1 MRLKSIITVIAL
13 ILIMFMSAIESSII
27 SLALPTI
34 KQDLNAGNLIS
45 LIFTAYFIALVI
57 ANPIVGELLSRFKII
72 YVAIA
77 GLLLFSI
84 GSFMCGLSTNFTML
98 IISRVIQGFGSG
110 VLMSLSQIVP
120 KLAFEIPL
128 RYKIMGIV
136 GSVWGISSIIGPL
149 LGGGILEFATWH
161 WLFYI
166 NIPIAIIAIIL
177 VIWTFHFP
185 EEETVA
191 KSKFDTKG
199 LTLFYVF
206 IGLIMF
212 ALLNQQL
219 LLLNFLSFILAIV
232 VAMCLFKVEKH
243 VSSPFLPVVEFNRSI
258 TLVFITDLLTAICLM
273 GFNLYIPVY
282 LQEQLGLSPLQS
294 GLVIFPLSVAWITLN
309 FNLHLSVA
317 WITLNFNL
325 HRIEAKL
332 SRKVIYLLSFTLLL
346 VSSII
351 ISFGIKLPVL
361 IAFVLIL
368 AGLSFGYIYT
378 KDSVIVQEETSPL
391 QMKKM
396 MSFYGLTKN
405 LGASIGSTIM
415 GYLYA
420 IQSGIFGPNLHN
432 VLSAVAVISIGLIVL
447 WVVFF
452 KEQSSQSKE

>member
-1 MRLKSIITVIAL
+1 MRLKSIVTVIAL
-13 ILIMFMSAIESSII
+13 ILIMFMAAIESSII

-57 ANPIVGELLSRFKII
+57 ANPIVGELLTRFKII
-72 YVAIA
+72 YIAIA
-77 GLLLFSI
+77 GLTLFTV
-84 GSFMCGLSTNFTML
+84 GSLMSGLSTHFSML

-110 VLMSLSQIVP
+110 VMMSLSQIVP

-177 VIWTFHFP
+177 LVWTFHFP
-185 EEETVA
+185 EEKTVA

-199 LTLFYVF
+199 ITLFYIF

-212 ALLNQQL
+212 ALLNQQHL
-219 LLLNFLSFILAIV
+219 YLNIIGFVLAIL
-232 VAMCLFKVEKH
+232 VALRLFNVEKK
-243 VSSPFLPVVEFNRSI
+243 VSSPFLPVAEFNRMI
-258 TLVFITDLLTAICLM
+258 TLVFITDLLTAVCLM

-309 FNLHLSVA
+309 FNLH
-317 WITLNFNL
+317 
-325 HRIEAKL
+325 HIEAKL
-332 SRKVIYLLSFTLLL
+332 SRKVIYLSSFTLLL
-346 VSSII
+346 LSSII
-351 ISFGIKLPVL
+351 IAFGIKLPIL
-361 IAFVLIL
+361 IACVLIL
-368 AGLSFGYIYT
+368 SGLSFGYIYT
-378 KDSVIVQEETSPL
+378 KDSVIVQEETSPI

-420 IQSGIFGPNLHN
+420 LKSGLFGANLHN
-432 VLSAVAVISIGLIVL
+432 ILGVVSLISVGLIVVWL
-447 WVVFF
+447 IFYREAASQT
-452 KEQSSQSKE
+452 KE

>member
-1 MRLKSIITVIAL
+1 MRLKSIITFIAL

-309 FNLHLSVA
+309 FNLH
-317 WITLNFNL
+317 
-325 HRIEAKL
+325 RIEAKL

>member
-1 MRLKSIITVIAL
+1 MRLKSIVTVIAL
-13 ILIMFMSAIESSII
+13 ILIMFMAAIESSII

-57 ANPIVGELLSRFKII
+57 ANPIVGELLTRFKII
-72 YVAIA
+72 YIAIA
-77 GLLLFSI
+77 GLTLFTV
-84 GSFMCGLSTNFTML
+84 GSLMSGLSTHFSML

-110 VLMSLSQIVP
+110 VMMSLSQIVP

-177 VIWTFHFP
+177 VVWTFHFP

-199 LTLFYVF
+199 ITLFYIF

-212 ALLNQQL
+212 ALLNQQHL
-219 LLLNFLSFILAIV
+219 YLNIIGFVLAIL
-232 VAMCLFKVEKH
+232 VALRLFNVEKK
-243 VSSPFLPVVEFNRSI
+243 VSSPFLPVAEFNRMI
-258 TLVFITDLLTAICLM
+258 TLVFITDLLTAVCLM

-309 FNLHLSVA
+309 FNLH
-317 WITLNFNL
+317 
-325 HRIEAKL
+325 HIEAKL
-332 SRKVIYLLSFTLLL
+332 SRKVIYLSSFTLLL
-346 VSSII
+346 LSSII
-351 ISFGIKLPVL
+351 IAFGIKLPIL
-361 IAFVLIL
+361 IACVLIL
-368 AGLSFGYIYT
+368 SGLSFGYIYT
-378 KDSVIVQEETSPL
+378 KDSVIVQEETSPI

-415 GYLYA
+415 EYLYA
-420 IQSGIFGPNLHN
+420 LKSGLFGANLHN
-432 VLSAVAVISIGLIVL
+432 ILGVVSLISVGLIVVWL
-447 WVVFF
+447 IFYREAASQT
-452 KEQSSQSKE
+452 KE

>member
-1 MRLKSIITVIAL
+1 MRLKSIVTVIAL
-13 ILIMFMSAIESSII
+13 ILIMFMAAIESSII

-57 ANPIVGELLSRFKII
+57 ANPIVGELLTRFQII
-72 YVAIA
+72 YIAIA
-77 GLLLFSI
+77 GLTLFTV
-84 GSFMCGLSTNFTML
+84 GSLMSGLSTHFSML

-110 VLMSLSQIVP
+110 VMMSLSQIVP

-136 GSVWGISSIIGPL
+136 GSVWGISSIISPL

-161 WLFYI
+161 WLFFI

-177 VIWTFHFP
+177 VVWTFHFS

-199 LTLFYVF
+199 ITLFYIF

-212 ALLNQQL
+212 ALLNQQHL
-219 LLLNFLSFILAIV
+219 YLNIIGFVLAILI
-232 VAMCLFKVEKH
+232 ALRLFNVEKK
-243 VSSPFLPVVEFNRSI
+243 VSSPFLPVAEFNRMI
-258 TLVFITDLLTAICLM
+258 TLVFITDLLTAVCLM

-309 FNLHLSVA
+309 FNLH
-317 WITLNFNL
+317 
-325 HRIEAKL
+325 HIEAKL
-332 SRKVIYLLSFTLLL
+332 SRKVIYLSSFTLLL
-346 VSSII
+346 LSSII
-351 ISFGIKLPVL
+351 IAFGIKLPIL
-361 IAFVLIL
+361 IACVLIL
-368 AGLSFGYIYT
+368 SGISFGYIYT
-378 KDSVIVQEETSPL
+378 KDSVIVQEETSPI

-420 IQSGIFGPNLHN
+420 LKSGLFGANLHN
-432 VLSAVAVISIGLIVL
+432 ILGVVSLISVGLIVVWL
-447 WVVFF
+447 IFYR
-452 KEQSSQSKE
+452 EAASQTNE

>member
-232 VAMCLFKVEKH
+232 VAIRLFKVEKH

-309 FNLHLSVA
+309 FNLH
-317 WITLNFNL
+317 
-325 HRIEAKL
+325 RIEAKL

-346 VSSII
+346 ISSII
-351 ISFGIKLPVL
+351 ISFGIKLPLL

>member
-232 VAMCLFKVEKH
+232 VAIRLFKVEKH

-309 FNLHLSVA
+309 FNLH
-317 WITLNFNL
+317 
-325 HRIEAKL
+325 RIEAKL

-351 ISFGIKLPVL
+351 ISFGIKLPLL

-396 MSFYGLTKN
+396 ISFYGLTKN

-452 KEQSSQSKE
+452 KEQSFQSKE

>member
-1 MRLKSIITVIAL
+1 MRLKSIVTVIAL
-13 ILIMFMSAIESSII
+13 ILIMFMAAIESSII

-57 ANPIVGELLSRFKII
+57 VNPIVGELLTRFKII
-72 YVAIA
+72 YIAIA
-77 GLLLFSI
+77 GLTLFTV
-84 GSFMCGLSTNFTML
+84 GSLMSGLSTHFSML

-110 VLMSLSQIVP
+110 VMMSLSQIVP

-177 VIWTFHFP
+177 VVWTFHFP
-185 EEETVA
+185 EEKTVA

-199 LTLFYVF
+199 ITLFYIF

-212 ALLNQQL
+212 ALLNQQHL
-219 LLLNFLSFILAIV
+219 YLNIIGFVLAIL
-232 VAMCLFKVEKH
+232 VALRLFNVEKK
-243 VSSPFLPVVEFNRSI
+243 VSSPFLPVAEFNRMI
-258 TLVFITDLLTAICLM
+258 TLVFITDLLTAVCLM

-309 FNLHLSVA
+309 FNLH
-317 WITLNFNL
+317 
-325 HRIEAKL
+325 HIEAKL
-332 SRKVIYLLSFTLLL
+332 SRKVIYLSSFTLLL
-346 VSSII
+346 LSSII
-351 ISFGIKLPVL
+351 IAFGIKLPIL
-361 IAFVLIL
+361 IACVLIL
-368 AGLSFGYIYT
+368 SGLSFGYIYT
-378 KDSVIVQEETSPL
+378 KDSVIVQEETSPI

-420 IQSGIFGPNLHN
+420 LKSGLFGANLHN
-432 VLSAVAVISIGLIVL
+432 ILGVVSLISVGLIVVWL
-447 WVVFF
+447 IFYREAASQT
-452 KEQSSQSKE
+452 KE

>member
-1 MRLKSIITVIAL
+1 MRLKSIVTVIAL
-13 ILIMFMSAIESSII
+13 ILIMFMAAIESSII

-57 ANPIVGELLSRFKII
+57 ANPIVGELLTRFKII
-72 YVAIA
+72 YIAIA
-77 GLLLFSI
+77 GLTLFTV
-84 GSFMCGLSTNFTML
+84 GSLMSGLSTHFSML
-98 IISRVIQGFGSG
+98 VISRVIQGFGSG
-110 VLMSLSQIVP
+110 VMMSLSQIVP

-177 VIWTFHFP
+177 VVWTFHFP

-199 LTLFYVF
+199 ITLFYIF

-212 ALLNQQL
+212 ALLNQQHL
-219 LLLNFLSFILAIV
+219 YLNIIGFVLAIL
-232 VAMCLFKVEKH
+232 VALRLFNVEKK
-243 VSSPFLPVVEFNRSI
+243 VSSPFLPVAEFNRMI
-258 TLVFITDLLTAICLM
+258 TLVFITDLLTAVCLM

-309 FNLHLSVA
+309 FNLH
-317 WITLNFNL
+317 
-325 HRIEAKL
+325 HIEAKL
-332 SRKVIYLLSFTLLL
+332 SRKVIYLSSFTLLL
-346 VSSII
+346 LSSII
-351 ISFGIKLPVL
+351 IAFGIKLPIL
-361 IAFVLIL
+361 IACVLIL
-368 AGLSFGYIYT
+368 SGLSFGYIYT
-378 KDSVIVQEETSPL
+378 KDSVIVQEETSPI

-420 IQSGIFGPNLHN
+420 LKSGLFGANLYN
-432 VLSAVAVISIGLIVL
+432 ILGVVSLISVGLIVVWL
-447 WVVFF
+447 IFYREAASQT
-452 KEQSSQSKE
+452 KE

>member
-84 GSFMCGLSTNFTML
+84 GSLMCGLSTNFTML

-232 VAMCLFKVEKH
+232 VAIRLFKVEKH

-309 FNLHLSVA
+309 FNLH
-317 WITLNFNL
+317 
-325 HRIEAKL
+325 RIEAKL

-351 ISFGIKLPVL
+351 ISFGIKLPLL

-368 AGLSFGYIYT
+368 VGLSFGYIYT

-420 IQSGIFGPNLHN
+420 IQSAIFGPNLHN
-432 VLSAVAVISIGLIVL
+432 VLSAVAVISTGLIVL

-452 KEQSSQSKE
+452 KEQLSQSKE

>member
-136 GSVWGISSIIGPL
+136 GNVWGISSIIGPL

-309 FNLHLSVA
+309 FNLH
-317 WITLNFNL
+317 
-325 HRIEAKL
+325 RIEAKL

>member
-219 LLLNFLSFILAIV
+219 LLLNFLSFFLAIV

-294 GLVIFPLSVAWITLN
+294 GLVIFPLSL
-309 FNLHLSVA
+309 A

>member
-309 FNLHLSVA
+309 FNLH
-317 WITLNFNL
+317 
-325 HRIEAKL
+325 RIEAKL

-405 LGASIGSTIM
+405 LWASIGSTIM

>member
-166 NIPIAIIAIIL
+166 NIPLAIIAIIL

-294 GLVIFPLSVAWITLN
+294 GLVIFP
-309 FNLHLSVA
+309 LSVA

>member
-13 ILIMFMSAIESSII
+13 ILFMFMSAIESSII

-177 VIWTFHFP
+177 VIRTFHFP

-294 GLVIFPLSVAWITLN
+294 GLVIFP
-309 FNLHLSVA
+309 LSVA

>member
-128 RYKIMGIV
+128 RYKIMGII

-177 VIWTFHFP
+177 VVWTFHFP

-232 VAMCLFKVEKH
+232 VAIRLFKVEKH

-309 FNLHLSVA
+309 FNLH
-317 WITLNFNL
+317 
-325 HRIEAKL
+325 RIEAKL

-351 ISFGIKLPVL
+351 ISFGIKFPLL

>member
-1 MRLKSIITVIAL
+1 
-13 ILIMFMSAIESSII
+13 FMSAIESSII

-294 GLVIFPLSVAWITLN
+294 GLVIFPLSL
-309 FNLHLSVA
+309 A

>member
-1 MRLKSIITVIAL
+1 MRLKSIVTVIAL
-13 ILIMFMSAIESSII
+13 ILIMFMAAIESSII

-57 ANPIVGELLSRFKII
+57 ANPIVGELLTRFKII
-72 YVAIA
+72 YIAIA
-77 GLLLFSI
+77 GLTLFTV
-84 GSFMCGLSTNFTML
+84 GSLMSGLSTHFSML

-110 VLMSLSQIVP
+110 VMMSLSQIVP

-177 VIWTFHFP
+177 VVWTFHFP

-199 LTLFYVF
+199 ITLFYIF

-212 ALLNQQL
+212 ALLNQQHL
-219 LLLNFLSFILAIV
+219 YLNIIGFVLAIL
-232 VAMCLFKVEKH
+232 VALRLFNVEKK
-243 VSSPFLPVVEFNRSI
+243 VSSPFLPVAEFNRMI
-258 TLVFITDLLTAICLM
+258 TLVFITDLLTAVCLM

-309 FNLHLSVA
+309 FNLH
-317 WITLNFNL
+317 
-325 HRIEAKL
+325 HIEAKL
-332 SRKVIYLLSFTLLL
+332 SRKVIYLSSFTLLL
-346 VSSII
+346 LSSII
-351 ISFGIKLPVL
+351 IAFGIKLPIL
-361 IAFVLIL
+361 IACVLIL
-368 AGLSFGYIYT
+368 SGLSFGYIYT
-378 KDSVIVQEETSPL
+378 KDSVIVQEETSPI

-396 MSFYGLTKN
+396 MSFYGLKKN

-420 IQSGIFGPNLHN
+420 LKSGLFGANLHN
-432 VLSAVAVISIGLIVL
+432 ILGVVSLISVGLIVVWL
-447 WVVFF
+447 IFYREAASQT
-452 KEQSSQSKE
+452 KE

>member
-1 MRLKSIITVIAL
+1 MRLKSIVTVIAL
-13 ILIMFMSAIESSII
+13 ILIMFMAAIESSII

-57 ANPIVGELLSRFKII
+57 ANPIVGELLTRFKNI
-72 YVAIA
+72 YIAIA
-77 GLLLFSI
+77 GLTLFTF
-84 GSFMCGLSTNFTML
+84 GSLMSGLSTHFSML
-98 IISRVIQGFGSG
+98 VISRVIQGFGSG
-110 VLMSLSQIVP
+110 VMMSLSQIVP

-177 VIWTFHFP
+177 VVWTFHFP

-199 LTLFYVF
+199 ITLFYIF

-212 ALLNQQL
+212 ALLNQQHL
-219 LLLNFLSFILAIV
+219 YLNIIGFVLAIL
-232 VAMCLFKVEKH
+232 VALRLFNVEKK
-243 VSSPFLPVVEFNRSI
+243 VSSPFLPVAEFNRMI
-258 TLVFITDLLTAICLM
+258 TLVFITDLLTAVCLM

-309 FNLHLSVA
+309 FNLH
-317 WITLNFNL
+317 
-325 HRIEAKL
+325 HIEAKL
-332 SRKVIYLLSFTLLL
+332 SRKVIYLSSFTLLL
-346 VSSII
+346 LSSII
-351 ISFGIKLPVL
+351 IAFGIKLPIL
-361 IAFVLIL
+361 IACVLIL
-368 AGLSFGYIYT
+368 SGLSFGYIYT
-378 KDSVIVQEETSPL
+378 KDSVIVQEETSPI

-420 IQSGIFGPNLHN
+420 LKSGLFGANLHN
-432 VLSAVAVISIGLIVL
+432 ILGVVSLISVGLIVVWL
-447 WVVFF
+447 IFYREAASQT
-452 KEQSSQSKE
+452 KE

>member
-309 FNLHLSVA
+309 FNLH
-317 WITLNFNL
+317 
-325 HRIEAKL
+325 RIEAKL

-415 GYLYA
+415 GYPYA

>member
-1 MRLKSIITVIAL
+1 MRLKSIVTVIAL
-13 ILIMFMSAIESSII
+13 ILIMFMAAIESSII

-57 ANPIVGELLSRFKII
+57 ANPIVGELLTRFKII
-72 YVAIA
+72 YIAIA
-77 GLLLFSI
+77 GLTLFTV
-84 GSFMCGLSTNFTML
+84 GSLISGLSTHFSML

-110 VLMSLSQIVP
+110 VMMSLSQIVP

-177 VIWTFHFP
+177 VVWTFHFP

-199 LTLFYVF
+199 ITLFYIF

-212 ALLNQQL
+212 ALLNQQHL
-219 LLLNFLSFILAIV
+219 YLNIIGFVLAIL
-232 VAMCLFKVEKH
+232 VALRLFNVEKK
-243 VSSPFLPVVEFNRSI
+243 VSSPFLPVAEFNRMI
-258 TLVFITDLLTAICLM
+258 TLVFITDLLTAVCLM

-309 FNLHLSVA
+309 FNLH
-317 WITLNFNL
+317 
-325 HRIEAKL
+325 HIEAKL
-332 SRKVIYLLSFTLLL
+332 SRKVIYLSSFTLLL
-346 VSSII
+346 LSSII
-351 ISFGIKLPVL
+351 IAFGIKLPIL
-361 IAFVLIL
+361 IACVLIL
-368 AGLSFGYIYT
+368 SGLSFGYIYT
-378 KDSVIVQEETSPL
+378 KDSVIVQEETSPI

-415 GYLYA
+415 GCLYA
-420 IQSGIFGPNLHN
+420 LKSGLFGANLHN
-432 VLSAVAVISIGLIVL
+432 ILGVVSLISVGLIVVWL
-447 WVVFF
+447 IFYREAASQT
-452 KEQSSQSKE
+452 KE

>member
-1 MRLKSIITVIAL
+1 MRLKSIVTVIAL
-13 ILIMFMSAIESSII
+13 ILIMFMAAIESSII

-57 ANPIVGELLSRFKII
+57 ANPIVGELLTRFKII
-72 YVAIA
+72 YIAIA
-77 GLLLFSI
+77 GLTLFTV
-84 GSFMCGLSTNFTML
+84 GSLMSGLSTHFSML
-98 IISRVIQGFGSG
+98 VISRVIQGFGSG
-110 VLMSLSQIVP
+110 VMMSLSQIVP

-177 VIWTFHFP
+177 VVWTFHFP

-199 LTLFYVF
+199 ITLFYIF

-212 ALLNQQL
+212 ALLNQQHL
-219 LLLNFLSFILAIV
+219 YLNIIGFVLAIL
-232 VAMCLFKVEKH
+232 VALRLFNVEKK
-243 VSSPFLPVVEFNRSI
+243 VSSPFLPVAEFNRMI
-258 TLVFITDLLTAICLM
+258 TLVFITDLLTAVCLM

-294 GLVIFPLSVAWITLN
+294 GLVIFPLSVAGITLN
-309 FNLHLSVA
+309 FNLH
-317 WITLNFNL
+317 
-325 HRIEAKL
+325 HIEAKL
-332 SRKVIYLLSFTLLL
+332 SRKVIYLSSFTLLL
-346 VSSII
+346 LSSII
-351 ISFGIKLPVL
+351 IAFGIKLPIL
-361 IAFVLIL
+361 IACVLIL
-368 AGLSFGYIYT
+368 SGLSFGYIYT
-378 KDSVIVQEETSPL
+378 KDSVIVQEETSPI

-420 IQSGIFGPNLHN
+420 LKSGLFGANLHN
-432 VLSAVAVISIGLIVL
+432 ILGVVSLISVGLIVVWL
-447 WVVFF
+447 IFYREAASQT
-452 KEQSSQSKE
+452 KE

>member
-1 MRLKSIITVIAL
+1 MRLKSIVTVIAL
-13 ILIMFMSAIESSII
+13 ILIMFMAAIESSII

-57 ANPIVGELLSRFKII
+57 ANPIVGELLTRFKII
-72 YVAIA
+72 YIAIA
-77 GLLLFSI
+77 GLTLFTV
-84 GSFMCGLSTNFTML
+84 GSLMSGLSTHFSML
-98 IISRVIQGFGSG
+98 VISRVIQGFGSG
-110 VLMSLSQIVP
+110 VMMSLSQIVP

-161 WLFYI
+161 WSFYI

-177 VIWTFHFP
+177 VVWTFHFP

-199 LTLFYVF
+199 ITLFYIF

-212 ALLNQQL
+212 ALLNQQHL
-219 LLLNFLSFILAIV
+219 YLNIIGFVLAIL
-232 VAMCLFKVEKH
+232 VALRLFNVEKK
-243 VSSPFLPVVEFNRSI
+243 VSSPFLPVAEFNRMI
-258 TLVFITDLLTAICLM
+258 TLVFITDLLTAVCLM

-309 FNLHLSVA
+309 FNLH
-317 WITLNFNL
+317 
-325 HRIEAKL
+325 HIEAKL
-332 SRKVIYLLSFTLLL
+332 SRKVIYLSSFTLLL
-346 VSSII
+346 LSSII
-351 ISFGIKLPVL
+351 IAFGIKLPIL
-361 IAFVLIL
+361 IACVLIL
-368 AGLSFGYIYT
+368 SGLSFGYIYT
-378 KDSVIVQEETSPL
+378 KDSVIVQEETSPI

-420 IQSGIFGPNLHN
+420 LKSGLFGANLHN
-432 VLSAVAVISIGLIVL
+432 ILGVVSLISVGLIVVWL
-447 WVVFF
+447 IFYREAASQT
-452 KEQSSQSKE
+452 KE

>member
-1 MRLKSIITVIAL
+1 MRLKPIITVIAL

-294 GLVIFPLSVAWITLN
+294 GLVIFPLSL
-309 FNLHLSVA
+309 A

>member
-1 MRLKSIITVIAL
+1 MRLKSIVTVIAL
-13 ILIMFMSAIESSII
+13 ILIMFMAAIESSII

-57 ANPIVGELLSRFKII
+57 ANPIVGELLTRFKNI
-72 YVAIA
+72 YIAIA
-77 GLLLFSI
+77 SLTLFTV
-84 GSFMCGLSTNFTML
+84 GSLMSGLSTHFSML
-98 IISRVIQGFGSG
+98 VISRVIQGFGSG
-110 VLMSLSQIVP
+110 VMMSLSQIVP

-177 VIWTFHFP
+177 VVWTFHFP

-199 LTLFYVF
+199 ITLFYIF

-212 ALLNQQL
+212 ALLNQQHL
-219 LLLNFLSFILAIV
+219 YLNIIGFVLAIL
-232 VAMCLFKVEKH
+232 VALRLFNVEKK
-243 VSSPFLPVVEFNRSI
+243 VSSPFLPVAEFNRMI
-258 TLVFITDLLTAICLM
+258 TLVFITDLLTAVCLM

-309 FNLHLSVA
+309 FNLH
-317 WITLNFNL
+317 
-325 HRIEAKL
+325 HIEAKL
-332 SRKVIYLLSFTLLL
+332 SRKVIYLSSFTLLL
-346 VSSII
+346 LSSII
-351 ISFGIKLPVL
+351 IAFGIKLPIL
-361 IAFVLIL
+361 IACVLIL
-368 AGLSFGYIYT
+368 SGLSFGYIYT
-378 KDSVIVQEETSPL
+378 KDSVIVQEETSPI

-420 IQSGIFGPNLHN
+420 LKSGLFGANLHN
-432 VLSAVAVISIGLIVL
+432 ILGVVSLISVGLIVVWL
-447 WVVFF
+447 IFYREAASQT
-452 KEQSSQSKE
+452 KE

>member
-1 MRLKSIITVIAL
+1 MRLKSIVTVIAL
-13 ILIMFMSAIESSII
+13 ILIMFMAAIESSII

-57 ANPIVGELLSRFKII
+57 ANPIVGELLTRFKII
-72 YVAIA
+72 YIAIA
-77 GLLLFSI
+77 GLTLFTV
-84 GSFMCGLSTNFTML
+84 GSLMSGLSTHFSML
-98 IISRVIQGFGSG
+98 VISRVIQGFGSG
-110 VLMSLSQIVP
+110 VMMSLSQIVP

-177 VIWTFHFP
+177 VVWTFHFP

-199 LTLFYVF
+199 ITLFYIF

-212 ALLNQQL
+212 ALLNQQHL
-219 LLLNFLSFILAIV
+219 YLNIIGFVLAIL
-232 VAMCLFKVEKH
+232 VALRLFNVEKK
-243 VSSPFLPVVEFNRSI
+243 VSSPFLPVAEFNRMI
-258 TLVFITDLLTAICLM
+258 TLVFITDLLTAVCLM

-309 FNLHLSVA
+309 FNLH
-317 WITLNFNL
+317 
-325 HRIEAKL
+325 HIEAKL
-332 SRKVIYLLSFTLLL
+332 SRKVIYLSSFTLLL
-346 VSSII
+346 LSSII
-351 ISFGIKLPVL
+351 IAFGIKLPIL
-361 IAFVLIL
+361 IACVLIL
-368 AGLSFGYIYT
+368 SGLSFGYIYT
-378 KDSVIVQEETSPL
+378 KDSVIVQEETSPI

-420 IQSGIFGPNLHN
+420 LKSGLFGANLHN
-432 VLSAVAVISIGLIVL
+432 ILGVVSLISVGLIVVWL
-447 WVVFF
+447 IFYREVASQT
-452 KEQSSQSKE
+452 KE

>member
-1 MRLKSIITVIAL
+1 MRLKSIVTVIAL
-13 ILIMFMSAIESSII
+13 ILIMFMAAIESSII
-27 SLALPTI
+27 SLASPTI

-57 ANPIVGELLSRFKII
+57 ANPIVGELLTRFKII
-72 YVAIA
+72 YIAIA
-77 GLLLFSI
+77 GLTLFTV
-84 GSFMCGLSTNFTML
+84 GSLMSGLSTHFSML
-98 IISRVIQGFGSG
+98 VISRVIQGFGSG
-110 VLMSLSQIVP
+110 VMMSLSQIVP

-177 VIWTFHFP
+177 VVWTFHFP

-199 LTLFYVF
+199 ITLFYIF

-212 ALLNQQL
+212 ALLNQQHL
-219 LLLNFLSFILAIV
+219 YLNIIGFVLAIL
-232 VAMCLFKVEKH
+232 VALRLFNVEKK
-243 VSSPFLPVVEFNRSI
+243 VSSPFLPVAEFNRMI
-258 TLVFITDLLTAICLM
+258 TLVFITDLLTAVCLM

-309 FNLHLSVA
+309 FNLH
-317 WITLNFNL
+317 
-325 HRIEAKL
+325 HIEAKL
-332 SRKVIYLLSFTLLL
+332 SRKVIYLSSFTLLL
-346 VSSII
+346 LSSII
-351 ISFGIKLPVL
+351 IAFGIKLPIL
-361 IAFVLIL
+361 IACVLIL
-368 AGLSFGYIYT
+368 SGLSFGYIYT
-378 KDSVIVQEETSPL
+378 KDSVIVQEETSPI

-420 IQSGIFGPNLHN
+420 LKSGLFGANLHN
-432 VLSAVAVISIGLIVL
+432 ILGVVSLISVGLIVVWL
-447 WVVFF
+447 IFYREAASQT
-452 KEQSSQSKE
+452 KE

>member
-1 MRLKSIITVIAL
+1 IITVIAL

-294 GLVIFPLSVAWITLN
+294 GLVIFPLSL
-309 FNLHLSVA
+309 A

>member
-1 MRLKSIITVIAL
+1 MRLKSIVTVIAL
-13 ILIMFMSAIESSII
+13 ILIMFMAAIESSII

-57 ANPIVGELLSRFKII
+57 ANPIVGELLTRFKII
-72 YVAIA
+72 YIAIA
-77 GLLLFSI
+77 GLTLFTV
-84 GSFMCGLSTNFTML
+84 GSLMSGLSTHFSML

-110 VLMSLSQIVP
+110 VMMSLSQIVP

-177 VIWTFHFP
+177 VVWTFHFP
-185 EEETVA
+185 EEKTVA

-199 LTLFYVF
+199 ITLFYIF

-212 ALLNQQL
+212 ALLNQQHL
-219 LLLNFLSFILAIV
+219 YLNIIGFVLAIL
-232 VAMCLFKVEKH
+232 VALRLFNVEKK
-243 VSSPFLPVVEFNRSI
+243 VSSPFLPVAEFNRMI
-258 TLVFITDLLTAICLM
+258 TLVFITDLLTAVCLM

-309 FNLHLSVA
+309 FNLH
-317 WITLNFNL
+317 
-325 HRIEAKL
+325 HIEAKL
-332 SRKVIYLLSFTLLL
+332 SRKVIYLSSFTLLL
-346 VSSII
+346 LSSII
-351 ISFGIKLPVL
+351 IAFGIKLPIL
-361 IAFVLIL
+361 IACVLIL
-368 AGLSFGYIYT
+368 SGLSFGYIYT
-378 KDSVIVQEETSPL
+378 KDSVIFQEETSPI

-420 IQSGIFGPNLHN
+420 LKSGLFGANLHN
-432 VLSAVAVISIGLIVL
+432 ILGVVSLISVGLIVVWL
-447 WVVFF
+447 IFYREAASQT
-452 KEQSSQSKE
+452 KE

>member
-309 FNLHLSVA
+309 FNLH
-317 WITLNFNL
+317 
-325 HRIEAKL
+325 RIEAKL

-378 KDSVIVQEETSPL
+378 KDSVIVQEGTSPL

>member
-309 FNLHLSVA
+309 FNLH
-317 WITLNFNL
+317 
-325 HRIEAKL
+325 RIEPKL

>member
-1 MRLKSIITVIAL
+1 MRLKSIVTVIAL
-13 ILIMFMSAIESSII
+13 ILIMFMAAIESSII

-57 ANPIVGELLSRFKII
+57 ANPIVGELLTRFKII
-72 YVAIA
+72 YIAIT
-77 GLLLFSI
+77 GLTLFTV
-84 GSFMCGLSTNFTML
+84 GSLMSGLSTHFSML

-110 VLMSLSQIVP
+110 VMMSLSQIVP

-161 WLFYI
+161 WLFFI

-177 VIWTFHFP
+177 VVWTFHFS

-199 LTLFYVF
+199 ITLFYIF

-212 ALLNQQL
+212 ALLNQQHL
-219 LLLNFLSFILAIV
+219 YLNIIGFVLAILI
-232 VAMCLFKVEKH
+232 ALRLFNVEKK
-243 VSSPFLPVVEFNRSI
+243 VSSPFLPVAEFNRMI
-258 TLVFITDLLTAICLM
+258 TLVFITDLLTAVCLM

-309 FNLHLSVA
+309 FNLH
-317 WITLNFNL
+317 
-325 HRIEAKL
+325 HIEAKL
-332 SRKVIYLLSFTLLL
+332 SRKVIYLSSFTLLL
-346 VSSII
+346 LSSII
-351 ISFGIKLPVL
+351 IAFGIKLPIL
-361 IAFVLIL
+361 IACVLIL
-368 AGLSFGYIYT
+368 SGISFGYIYT
-378 KDSVIVQEETSPL
+378 KDSVIVQEETSPI

-420 IQSGIFGPNLHN
+420 LKSGLFGANLHN
-432 VLSAVAVISIGLIVL
+432 ILGVVSLISVGLIVVWL
-447 WVVFF
+447 IFYR
-452 KEQSSQSKE
+452 EAASQTNE

>member
-57 ANPIVGELLSRFKII
+57 ANPIVGELLSRFIII

-309 FNLHLSVA
+309 FNLH
-317 WITLNFNL
+317 
-325 HRIEAKL
+325 RIEAKL

-396 MSFYGLTKN
+396 MSFYGLTKI
-405 LGASIGSTIM
+405 LGH
-415 GYLYA
+415 
-420 IQSGIFGPNLHN
+420 Q
-432 VLSAVAVISIGLIVL
+432 
-447 WVVFF
+447 
-452 KEQSSQSKE
+452 

>member
-1 MRLKSIITVIAL
+1 MRLKSIVTVIAL
-13 ILIMFMSAIESSII
+13 ILIMFMAAIESSII

-57 ANPIVGELLSRFKII
+57 ANPIVGELLTRFKII
-72 YVAIA
+72 YIAIA
-77 GLLLFSI
+77 GLTLFTV
-84 GSFMCGLSTNFTML
+84 GSLMSGLSTHFSML
-98 IISRVIQGFGSG
+98 VISRVIQGFGSG
-110 VLMSLSQIVP
+110 VMMSLSQIVP

-177 VIWTFHFP
+177 VVWTFHFP

-199 LTLFYVF
+199 IALFYIF

-212 ALLNQQL
+212 ALLNQQHL
-219 LLLNFLSFILAIV
+219 YLNIIGFVLAIL
-232 VAMCLFKVEKH
+232 VALRLFNVEKK
-243 VSSPFLPVVEFNRSI
+243 VSSPFLPVAEFNRMI
-258 TLVFITDLLTAICLM
+258 TLVFITDLLTAVCLM

-282 LQEQLGLSPLQS
+282 IQEQLGLSPLQS

-309 FNLHLSVA
+309 FNLH
-317 WITLNFNL
+317 
-325 HRIEAKL
+325 HIEAKL
-332 SRKVIYLLSFTLLL
+332 SRKVIYLSSFTLLL
-346 VSSII
+346 LSSII
-351 ISFGIKLPVL
+351 IAFGIKLPIL
-361 IAFVLIL
+361 IACVLIL
-368 AGLSFGYIYT
+368 SGLSFGYIYT
-378 KDSVIVQEETSPL
+378 KDSVIVQEETSPI

-420 IQSGIFGPNLHN
+420 LKSGLFGANLHN
-432 VLSAVAVISIGLIVL
+432 ILGVVSLISVGLIVVWL
-447 WVVFF
+447 IFYREAASQT
-452 KEQSSQSKE
+452 KE

>member
-309 FNLHLSVA
+309 FNLH
-317 WITLNFNL
+317 
-325 HRIEAKL
+325 RIEAKL

-447 WVVFF
+447 WVLFF

>member
-84 GSFMCGLSTNFTML
+84 GSLMCGLSTNFTML

-128 RYKIMGIV
+128 RYKVMGIV

-232 VAMCLFKVEKH
+232 VAIRLFKVEKH

-309 FNLHLSVA
+309 FNLH
-317 WITLNFNL
+317 
-325 HRIEAKL
+325 RIEAKL

-351 ISFGIKLPVL
+351 ISFGIKLPLL

-432 VLSAVAVISIGLIVL
+432 VLSAVAVISTGLIVL

-452 KEQSSQSKE
+452 KEQLSQSKE

>member
-185 EEETVA
+185 EEETVT

-294 GLVIFPLSVAWITLN
+294 GLVIFPLSL
-309 FNLHLSVA
+309 A

>member
-1 MRLKSIITVIAL
+1 MRLKSIVTVIAL
-13 ILIMFMSAIESSII
+13 ILIMFMAAIESSII

-57 ANPIVGELLSRFKII
+57 ANPIVGELLTRFKII
-72 YVAIA
+72 YIAIA
-77 GLLLFSI
+77 GLTLFTV
-84 GSFMCGLSTNFTML
+84 GSLMSGLSTHFSML

-110 VLMSLSQIVP
+110 VMMSLSQIVP

-177 VIWTFHFP
+177 VVWTFHFP
-185 EEETVA
+185 EEKTVA

-199 LTLFYVF
+199 ITLFYIF

-212 ALLNQQL
+212 ALLNQQHL
-219 LLLNFLSFILAIV
+219 YLNIIGFVLAIL
-232 VAMCLFKVEKH
+232 VALRLFNVEKK
-243 VSSPFLPVVEFNRSI
+243 VSSPFLPVAEFNRMI
-258 TLVFITDLLTAICLM
+258 TLVFITDLLTAVCLM

-309 FNLHLSVA
+309 FNLYH
-317 WITLNFNL
+317 
-325 HRIEAKL
+325 IEAKL
-332 SRKVIYLLSFTLLL
+332 SRKVIYLSSFTLLL
-346 VSSII
+346 LSSII
-351 ISFGIKLPVL
+351 IAFGIKLPIL
-361 IAFVLIL
+361 IACVLIL
-368 AGLSFGYIYT
+368 SGLSFGYIYT
-378 KDSVIVQEETSPL
+378 KDSVIVQEETSPI

-420 IQSGIFGPNLHN
+420 LKSGLFGANLHN
-432 VLSAVAVISIGLIVL
+432 ILGVVSLISVGLIVVWL
-447 WVVFF
+447 IFYREAASQT
-452 KEQSSQSKE
+452 KE

>member
-309 FNLHLSVA
+309 FNLH
-317 WITLNFNL
+317 
-325 HRIEAKL
+325 RIEAKL

-452 KEQSSQSKE
+452 KEQSFQSKE

>member
-13 ILIMFMSAIESSII
+13 ILFMFMSAIESSII

-258 TLVFITDLLTAICLM
+258 TLVFITDFLTAICLM

-294 GLVIFPLSVAWITLN
+294 GLVIFP
-309 FNLHLSVA
+309 LSVA